1 MRRAIALRAVK
12 SVAASASAALSPA
25 SIAAASSERSAAAA
39 ASAISPSPP
48 AARARPSLPPR
59 PRLNLLSL
67 SLSQLESE
75 LSALGLPRFRARQ
88 MLGWVYNHGAA
99 SFASMDGFTPRLKQH
114 LEERFEIGTGIV
126 RDMQVAADHTRKLLI
141 GFPSAKS
148 KLAVPATDAADSA
161 PGSPPPPLDQIET
174 VYIPMGPVSTW
185 SSPAEGAVCVSSQVG
200 CSLSCTFCHTGMGMD
215 KRKLRNLTSAE
226 IVNQVLLVQRAMGDF
241 GSSSKSNERSQ
252 SPAPAAPS
260 RRAVTNIVLMGMGEP
275 LYNFRHVSRA
285 LHVLTSSSSEAGVG
299 GGFGLG
305 FGRGRITLSTS
316 GVVPGIDA
324 LLSEFGGN
332 INLAISLH
340 AASDAVRDEI
350 VPINRTWP
358 LHTLMDSVR
367 RYQNGRRIA
376 DAGEDA
382 AAASDPS
389 LNSFAPLSLAGRKRI
404 TFEYVMLAGVNDSLS
419 EALALSRLLDG
430 IVSLVNLIPFNPWE
444 GSAYTSSD
452 PAHIVAF
459 AEELRRLGV
468 PATIRWPRGRDIQG
482 ACGQLAVKHAT
493 AAALGAIA

>member
-1 MRRAIALRAVK
+1 M
-12 SVAASASAALSPA
+12 
-25 SIAAASSERSAAAA
+25 
-39 ASAISPSPP
+39 
-48 AARARPSLPPR
+48 
-59 PRLNLLSL
+59 
-67 SLSQLESE
+67 
-75 LSALGLPRFRARQ
+75 GLPRYRARQ

-99 SFASMDGFTPRLKQH
+99 SFATMDGFTPRLKEQ
-114 LEERFEIGTGIV
+114 LEARFEIGTG
-126 RDMQVAADHTRKLLI
+126 RTLDMQVAADHTRKMLI

-148 KLAVPATDAADSA
+148 KLVVPPASNVTAGDPGAAGSTPPA
-161 PGSPPPPLDQIET
+161 PSPAPLLDQIET
-174 VYIPMGPVSTW
+174 VYIPMGPASSW
-185 SSPAEGAVCVSSQVG
+185 SSPSEGAVCVSSQVG
-200 CSLSCTFCHTGMGMD
+200 CSLACTFCHTGTMD
-215 KRKLRNLTSAE
+215 KRKLRNLTAAE
-226 IVNQVLLVQRAMGDF
+226 IVNQVMMVQRAMGDF
-241 GSSSKSNERSQ
+241 GPINPTNDRLAHPS
-252 SPAPAAPS
+252 AAAAPVPPG
-260 RRAVTNIVLMGMGEP
+260 RRAVTNIVFMGMGEP

-285 LHVLTSSSSEAGVG
+285 LHVLTSSSAGEAGVG

-324 LLSEFGGN
+324 LLHEFGGG

-340 AASDAVRDEI
+340 AASDALRDEI

-358 LHTLMDSVR
+358 LRTLMDAVR
-367 RYQNGRRIA
+367 RYQDGRKTV
-376 DAGEDA
+376 DAQDDGA
-382 AAASDPS
+382 ATSDPS
-389 LNSFAPLSLAGRKRI
+389 LNSFAPLSLAGRKRV
-404 TFEYVMLAGVNDSLS
+404 TFEYVMLRGVNDSLS

-444 GSAYTSSD
+444 GSEYTSSE

-468 PATIRWPRGRDIQG
+468 PTTIRWPRGREIQG